1 MENEHLP
8 DKQTKKRAHHK
19 KSQHKKTTTKKHSRK
34 NMNSFVFHLTQICVL
49 CIVLG
54 AIGLFFVAGY
64 PQKVFSL
71 YLEAQTVARESSASD
86 FQTGQVG
93 EVYDSDGNRI
103 ALLQNDKNIIYL
115 TSDQIPE
122 LVKQAFV
129 SIEDK
134 RFYKHHGSDPFAI
147 VRAVTSLLGKGRI
160 TQGGSTITQ
169 QLVRNIYLTHTI
181 RWERKVEEIFIAHA
195 MEREYSKDELLE
207 FYINN
212 IYFSNG
218 CYGIEAASQKYFS
231 RSVSDL
237 NLSETAFLC
246 AIPNNP
252 SIYDPLTHA
261 DKTIERRNLILQN
274 MLDDGIINEQQY
286 TDAVNEKI
294 TLNPYSPSYTR
305 TWAHTYIYECATR
318 ALMEATGKDYD
329 TCHDMLYNNGYKVY
343 TSIDME
349 AQELLQTTVDT
360 ELEDYN
366 TRNNNGS
373 YALQASAVTID
384 NTTGLV
390 TAIVG
395 GRSQDDVSA
404 DYNRAYLSFRQPGSS
419 IKPLIVYTPALE
431 RGYTASS
438 TVVDSK
444 EPDGPSN
451 AGSYSGAIS
460 LRTAVEQS
468 KNTVAYKL
476 FRELTPEVGLQYLLN
491 MNFSSIQDSDYVLSA
506 ALGGLSKG
514 ASCLEMTSAYATL
527 ENEGV
532 FRQPTCVTLITD
544 SKGNV
549 VVRPET
555 EEKQVYQSSAAHE
568 MTNILEGVLTRG
580 TAHGKALTNMPC
592 AGKTGTTNDNI
603 DGWFV
608 GYTAY
613 YTTGVWVGFDS
624 PRSTHSLS
632 GATYPLDIW
641 YNYMTELHKDRSSRN
656 LNDRCEKWPHISVQ
670 PLSYNQLLSSCYIL
684 INITTDIL
692 FIIIENFLIFS
703 IYDLTDSQQCRMCQ
717 TKKPFPFFFICKMN
731 IKIIFFKYYRN
742 LICHSHPFY
751 TDYI

>member
-1 MENEHLP
+1 M
-8 DKQTKKRAHHK
+8 
-19 KSQHKKTTTKKHSRK
+19 
-34 NMNSFVFHLTQICVL
+34 
-49 CIVLG
+49 
-54 AIGLFFVAGY
+54 
-64 PQKVFSL
+64 
-71 YLEAQTVARESSASD
+71 
-86 FQTGQVG
+86 
-93 EVYDSDGNRI
+93 
-103 ALLQNDKNIIYL
+103 
-115 TSDQIPE
+115 
-122 LVKQAFV
+122 
-129 SIEDK
+129 
-134 RFYKHHGSDPFAI
+134 
-147 VRAVTSLLGKGRI
+147 
-160 TQGGSTITQ
+160 
-169 QLVRNIYLTHTI
+169 RNIYLTHTI

-237 NLSETAFLC
+237 DLSETAFLC

-318 ALMEATGKDYD
+318 ALMGVTGKDYD

-451 AGSYSGAIS
+451 AGNYSGAIS

-544 SKGNV
+544 SAGNV
-549 VVRPET
+549 IAKPEA

-656 LNDRCEKWPHISVQ
+656 LND
-670 PLSYNQLLSSCYIL
+670 
-684 INITTDIL
+684 
-692 FIIIENFLIFS
+692 
-703 IYDLTDSQQCRMCQ
+703 
-717 TKKPFPFFFICKMN
+717 
-731 IKIIFFKYYRN
+731 
-742 LICHSHPFY
+742 
-751 TDYI
+751 

>member
-218 CYGIEAASQKYFS
+218 CYGIEATSQKYFS

-237 NLSETAFLC
+237 DLSETAFLC

-294 TLNPYSPSYTR
+294 TLNPYNPSYTR

-318 ALMEATGKDYD
+318 ALMGVTGKDYD

-641 YNYMTELHKDRSSRN
+641 YNYMTELHKDRSARN
-656 LNDRCEKWPHISVQ
+656 LND
-670 PLSYNQLLSSCYIL
+670 
-684 INITTDIL
+684 
-692 FIIIENFLIFS
+692 
-703 IYDLTDSQQCRMCQ
+703 
-717 TKKPFPFFFICKMN
+717 
-731 IKIIFFKYYRN
+731 
-742 LICHSHPFY
+742 
-751 TDYI
+751 

>member
-134 RFYKHHGSDPFAI
+134 RFYKHHGSDSFAI

-237 NLSETAFLC
+237 DLSETAFLC

-252 SIYDPLTHA
+252 SIYNPLTHA

-318 ALMEATGKDYD
+318 ALMGVTGKDYD

-656 LNDRCEKWPHISVQ
+656 LND
-670 PLSYNQLLSSCYIL
+670 
-684 INITTDIL
+684 
-692 FIIIENFLIFS
+692 
-703 IYDLTDSQQCRMCQ
+703 
-717 TKKPFPFFFICKMN
+717 
-731 IKIIFFKYYRN
+731 
-742 LICHSHPFY
+742 
-751 TDYI
+751 

>member
-8 DKQTKKRAHHK
+8 DKQTKKKAHHK

-71 YLEAQTVARESSASD
+71 YLEAQTGAKESSAGD

-237 NLSETAFLC
+237 DLSETAFLC

-318 ALMEATGKDYD
+318 ALMGVTGKDYD

-656 LNDRCEKWPHISVQ
+656 LND
-670 PLSYNQLLSSCYIL
+670 
-684 INITTDIL
+684 
-692 FIIIENFLIFS
+692 
-703 IYDLTDSQQCRMCQ
+703 
-717 TKKPFPFFFICKMN
+717 
-731 IKIIFFKYYRN
+731 
-742 LICHSHPFY
+742 
-751 TDYI
+751 

>member
-1 MENEHLP
+1 MENENLP

-237 NLSETAFLC
+237 DLSETAFLC

-318 ALMEATGKDYD
+318 ALMGVTGKDYD

-349 AQELLQTTVDT
+349 AQELLQTTIDT

-438 TVVDSK
+438 TVIDSK

-544 SKGNV
+544 SAGNV

-656 LNDRCEKWPHISVQ
+656 LND
-670 PLSYNQLLSSCYIL
+670 
-684 INITTDIL
+684 
-692 FIIIENFLIFS
+692 
-703 IYDLTDSQQCRMCQ
+703 
-717 TKKPFPFFFICKMN
+717 
-731 IKIIFFKYYRN
+731 
-742 LICHSHPFY
+742 
-751 TDYI
+751 

>member
-34 NMNSFVFHLTQICVL
+34 SMNSFVFHLTQICVL

-237 NLSETAFLC
+237 DLSETAFLC

-252 SIYDPLTHA
+252 SIYDPLNHA

-318 ALMEATGKDYD
+318 ALMGVTGKDYD

-476 FRELTPEVGLQYLLN
+476 FRELTPEVGLQYLLD
-491 MNFSSIQDSDYVLSA
+491 MNFSSIEDSDYVLSA
-506 ALGGLSKG
+506 SLGGLSKG

-641 YNYMTELHKDRSSRN
+641 YNYMTELHKDRSARN
-656 LNDRCEKWPHISVQ
+656 LND
-670 PLSYNQLLSSCYIL
+670 
-684 INITTDIL
+684 
-692 FIIIENFLIFS
+692 
-703 IYDLTDSQQCRMCQ
+703 
-717 TKKPFPFFFICKMN
+717 
-731 IKIIFFKYYRN
+731 
-742 LICHSHPFY
+742 
-751 TDYI
+751 

>member
-237 NLSETAFLC
+237 DLSETAFLC

-318 ALMEATGKDYD
+318 ALMGVTGKDYD

-349 AQELLQTTVDT
+349 AQELLQTTIDT

-549 VVRPET
+549 VVRSET

-656 LNDRCEKWPHISVQ
+656 LND
-670 PLSYNQLLSSCYIL
+670 
-684 INITTDIL
+684 
-692 FIIIENFLIFS
+692 
-703 IYDLTDSQQCRMCQ
+703 
-717 TKKPFPFFFICKMN
+717 
-731 IKIIFFKYYRN
+731 
-742 LICHSHPFY
+742 
-751 TDYI
+751 

>member
-1 MENEHLP
+1 MENENLP

-237 NLSETAFLC
+237 DLSETAFLC

-318 ALMEATGKDYD
+318 ALMGVTGKDYD

-349 AQELLQTTVDT
+349 AQELLQTTIDT

-404 DYNRAYLSFRQPGSS
+404 DYNRAYLSFSQPGSS
-419 IKPLIVYTPALE
+419 IKPLIVYTPVLE

-438 TVVDSK
+438 TVIDSK

-544 SKGNV
+544 SAGNV

-656 LNDRCEKWPHISVQ
+656 LND
-670 PLSYNQLLSSCYIL
+670 
-684 INITTDIL
+684 
-692 FIIIENFLIFS
+692 
-703 IYDLTDSQQCRMCQ
+703 
-717 TKKPFPFFFICKMN
+717 
-731 IKIIFFKYYRN
+731 
-742 LICHSHPFY
+742 
-751 TDYI
+751 

>member
-71 YLEAQTVARESSASD
+71 YLEAQTVARESSAGD

-181 RWERKVEEIFIAHA
+181 RWERKLEEIFIAHA

-237 NLSETAFLC
+237 DLSETAFLC

-318 ALMEATGKDYD
+318 ALMGVTGKDYD

-476 FRELTPEVGLQYLLN
+476 YRELTPEVGLQYLLN

-656 LNDRCEKWPHISVQ
+656 LND
-670 PLSYNQLLSSCYIL
+670 
-684 INITTDIL
+684 
-692 FIIIENFLIFS
+692 
-703 IYDLTDSQQCRMCQ
+703 
-717 TKKPFPFFFICKMN
+717 
-731 IKIIFFKYYRN
+731 
-742 LICHSHPFY
+742 
-751 TDYI
+751 

>member
-19 KSQHKKTTTKKHSRK
+19 KSQHKKTTIKKHSRK

-147 VRAVTSLLGKGRI
+147 VRAMTSLLGKGRI

-237 NLSETAFLC
+237 DLSETAFLC

-318 ALMEATGKDYD
+318 ALMGVTGKDYD

-451 AGSYSGAIS
+451 AGNYSGAIS

-514 ASCLEMTSAYATL
+514 VSCLEMTSAYATL

-656 LNDRCEKWPHISVQ
+656 LND
-670 PLSYNQLLSSCYIL
+670 
-684 INITTDIL
+684 
-692 FIIIENFLIFS
+692 
-703 IYDLTDSQQCRMCQ
+703 
-717 TKKPFPFFFICKMN
+717 
-731 IKIIFFKYYRN
+731 
-742 LICHSHPFY
+742 
-751 TDYI
+751 

>member
-19 KSQHKKTTTKKHSRK
+19 KSQHKKTTIKNQSRK
-34 NMNSFVFHLTQICVL
+34 NMNSFVFHLTHICVL

-147 VRAVTSLLGKGRI
+147 VRAVTSLLGKGKI

-237 NLSETAFLC
+237 DLSETAFLC

-318 ALMEATGKDYD
+318 ALMGVTGKDYD

-451 AGSYSGAIS
+451 AGNYSGAIS

-514 ASCLEMTSAYATL
+514 VSCLEMTSAYATL

-532 FRQPTCVTLITD
+532 FHQPTCVTLITD

-656 LNDRCEKWPHISVQ
+656 LND
-670 PLSYNQLLSSCYIL
+670 
-684 INITTDIL
+684 
-692 FIIIENFLIFS
+692 
-703 IYDLTDSQQCRMCQ
+703 
-717 TKKPFPFFFICKMN
+717 
-731 IKIIFFKYYRN
+731 
-742 LICHSHPFY
+742 
-751 TDYI
+751 

>member
-237 NLSETAFLC
+237 DLSETAFLC

-252 SIYDPLTHA
+252 SIYDPLNHA

-318 ALMEATGKDYD
+318 ALMGVTGKDYD

-544 SKGNV
+544 SAGNV

-656 LNDRCEKWPHISVQ
+656 LND
-670 PLSYNQLLSSCYIL
+670 
-684 INITTDIL
+684 
-692 FIIIENFLIFS
+692 
-703 IYDLTDSQQCRMCQ
+703 
-717 TKKPFPFFFICKMN
+717 
-731 IKIIFFKYYRN
+731 
-742 LICHSHPFY
+742 
-751 TDYI
+751 

>member
-34 NMNSFVFHLTQICVL
+34 SMNSFVFHLTQICVL

-237 NLSETAFLC
+237 DLSETAFLC

-318 ALMEATGKDYD
+318 ALMGVTGKDYD

-476 FRELTPEVGLQYLLN
+476 FRELTPEVGLQYLLD
-491 MNFSSIQDSDYVLSA
+491 MNFSSIEDSDYVLSA
-506 ALGGLSKG
+506 SLGGLSKG

-656 LNDRCEKWPHISVQ
+656 LND
-670 PLSYNQLLSSCYIL
+670 
-684 INITTDIL
+684 
-692 FIIIENFLIFS
+692 
-703 IYDLTDSQQCRMCQ
+703 
-717 TKKPFPFFFICKMN
+717 
-731 IKIIFFKYYRN
+731 
-742 LICHSHPFY
+742 
-751 TDYI
+751 

>member
-71 YLEAQTVARESSASD
+71 YLEAQTVAKESSAGD

-103 ALLQNDKNIIYL
+103 ALLQNVINIIYL

-237 NLSETAFLC
+237 DLSETAFLC

-318 ALMEATGKDYD
+318 ALMGVTGKDYD

-476 FRELTPEVGLQYLLN
+476 FRELTPEVGLQYLLD
-491 MNFSSIQDSDYVLSA
+491 MNFSSIEDSDYVLSA
-506 ALGGLSKG
+506 SLGGLSKG

-641 YNYMTELHKDRSSRN
+641 YNYMTELHKDRSARN
-656 LNDRCEKWPHISVQ
+656 LND
-670 PLSYNQLLSSCYIL
+670 
-684 INITTDIL
+684 
-692 FIIIENFLIFS
+692 
-703 IYDLTDSQQCRMCQ
+703 
-717 TKKPFPFFFICKMN
+717 
-731 IKIIFFKYYRN
+731 
-742 LICHSHPFY
+742 
-751 TDYI
+751 

>member
-8 DKQTKKRAHHK
+8 DKQTKKRTHHK

-237 NLSETAFLC
+237 DLSETAFLC

-318 ALMEATGKDYD
+318 ALMGVTGKDYD

-451 AGSYSGAIS
+451 AGNYSGAIS

-656 LNDRCEKWPHISVQ
+656 LND
-670 PLSYNQLLSSCYIL
+670 
-684 INITTDIL
+684 
-692 FIIIENFLIFS
+692 
-703 IYDLTDSQQCRMCQ
+703 
-717 TKKPFPFFFICKMN
+717 
-731 IKIIFFKYYRN
+731 
-742 LICHSHPFY
+742 
-751 TDYI
+751 

>member
-8 DKQTKKRAHHK
+8 DKQTKKRTHHK

-134 RFYKHHGSDPFAI
+134 RFYMHHGSDPFAI

-237 NLSETAFLC
+237 DLSETAFLC

-318 ALMEATGKDYD
+318 ALMGVTGKDYD

-451 AGSYSGAIS
+451 AGNYSGAIS

-656 LNDRCEKWPHISVQ
+656 LND
-670 PLSYNQLLSSCYIL
+670 
-684 INITTDIL
+684 
-692 FIIIENFLIFS
+692 
-703 IYDLTDSQQCRMCQ
+703 
-717 TKKPFPFFFICKMN
+717 
-731 IKIIFFKYYRN
+731 
-742 LICHSHPFY
+742 
-751 TDYI
+751 

>member
-8 DKQTKKRAHHK
+8 DKQTKKKAHHK

-71 YLEAQTVARESSASD
+71 YLEAQTVARESSAGD

-237 NLSETAFLC
+237 DLSETAFLC

-318 ALMEATGKDYD
+318 ALMGVTGKDYD

-349 AQELLQTTVDT
+349 AQELLQTTIDT

-544 SKGNV
+544 SAGNV
-549 VVRPET
+549 IAKPEA
-555 EEKQVYQSSAAHE
+555 EEKQVYQSLAAHE

-656 LNDRCEKWPHISVQ
+656 LND
-670 PLSYNQLLSSCYIL
+670 
-684 INITTDIL
+684 
-692 FIIIENFLIFS
+692 
-703 IYDLTDSQQCRMCQ
+703 
-717 TKKPFPFFFICKMN
+717 
-731 IKIIFFKYYRN
+731 
-742 LICHSHPFY
+742 
-751 TDYI
+751 

>member
-8 DKQTKKRAHHK
+8 DKQTKKKAHHK

-237 NLSETAFLC
+237 DLSETAFLC

-318 ALMEATGKDYD
+318 ALMGVTGKDYD

-349 AQELLQTTVDT
+349 AQELLQTTIDT

-549 VVRPET
+549 IAKPEA

-656 LNDRCEKWPHISVQ
+656 LND
-670 PLSYNQLLSSCYIL
+670 
-684 INITTDIL
+684 
-692 FIIIENFLIFS
+692 
-703 IYDLTDSQQCRMCQ
+703 
-717 TKKPFPFFFICKMN
+717 
-731 IKIIFFKYYRN
+731 
-742 LICHSHPFY
+742 
-751 TDYI
+751 

>member
-237 NLSETAFLC
+237 DLSETAFLC

-274 MLDDGIINEQQY
+274 MMDDGIINEQQY

-527 ENEGV
+527 ENEGA

-656 LNDRCEKWPHISVQ
+656 LND
-670 PLSYNQLLSSCYIL
+670 
-684 INITTDIL
+684 
-692 FIIIENFLIFS
+692 
-703 IYDLTDSQQCRMCQ
+703 
-717 TKKPFPFFFICKMN
+717 
-731 IKIIFFKYYRN
+731 
-742 LICHSHPFY
+742 
-751 TDYI
+751 

>member
-71 YLEAQTVARESSASD
+71 YLEAQTVAKESSAGD
-86 FQTGQVG
+86 FQTGQVV

-237 NLSETAFLC
+237 DLSETAFLC

-318 ALMEATGKDYD
+318 ALMGVTGKDYD

-476 FRELTPEVGLQYLLN
+476 FRELTPEVGLQYLLD
-491 MNFSSIQDSDYVLSA
+491 MNFSSIEDSDYVLSA
-506 ALGGLSKG
+506 SLGGLSKG

-624 PRSTHSLS
+624 PRSPHSLS

-641 YNYMTELHKDRSSRN
+641 YNYMTELHKDRSARN
-656 LNDRCEKWPHISVQ
+656 LND
-670 PLSYNQLLSSCYIL
+670 
-684 INITTDIL
+684 
-692 FIIIENFLIFS
+692 
-703 IYDLTDSQQCRMCQ
+703 
-717 TKKPFPFFFICKMN
+717 
-731 IKIIFFKYYRN
+731 
-742 LICHSHPFY
+742 
-751 TDYI
+751 

>member
-237 NLSETAFLC
+237 DLSETAFLC

-318 ALMEATGKDYD
+318 ALMGVTGKDYD

-476 FRELTPEVGLQYLLN
+476 FRELTPEVGLQYLLDV
-491 MNFSSIQDSDYVLSA
+491 NFSSIEDSDYVLSA
-506 ALGGLSKG
+506 CSGMALSKG

-613 YTTGVWVGFDS
+613 YTTGVWVW
-624 PRSTHSLS
+624 
-632 GATYPLDIW
+632 I
-641 YNYMTELHKDRSSRN
+641 
-656 LNDRCEKWPHISVQ
+656 
-670 PLSYNQLLSSCYIL
+670 
-684 INITTDIL
+684 
-692 FIIIENFLIFS
+692 
-703 IYDLTDSQQCRMCQ
+703 
-717 TKKPFPFFFICKMN
+717 
-731 IKIIFFKYYRN
+731 
-742 LICHSHPFY
+742 
-751 TDYI
+751 

>member
-134 RFYKHHGSDPFAI
+134 RFYKHHGSDSFAI

-237 NLSETAFLC
+237 DLSETAFLC

-318 ALMEATGKDYD
+318 ALMGVTGKDYD

-419 IKPLIVYTPALE
+419 IKPLIVYTPVLE

-438 TVVDSK
+438 TVIDSK

-514 ASCLEMTSAYATL
+514 TSCLEMTSAYATL

-544 SKGNV
+544 SAGNV

-656 LNDRCEKWPHISVQ
+656 LND
-670 PLSYNQLLSSCYIL
+670 
-684 INITTDIL
+684 
-692 FIIIENFLIFS
+692 
-703 IYDLTDSQQCRMCQ
+703 
-717 TKKPFPFFFICKMN
+717 
-731 IKIIFFKYYRN
+731 
-742 LICHSHPFY
+742 
-751 TDYI
+751 

>member
-1 MENEHLP
+1 MNYSKKSTSRKQKALKGKGTKMGKKLGVVFMKTLLVLIIALGVAGLCGGIGIIKGVMENAP
-8 DKQTKKRAHHK
+8 DIT
-19 KSQHKKTTTKKHSRK
+19 
-34 NMNSFVFHLTQICVL
+34 
-49 CIVLG
+49 
-54 AIGLFFVAGY
+54 
-64 PQKVFSL
+64 
-71 YLEAQTVARESSASD
+71 SASVLPR
-86 FQTGQVG
+86 GYKSV
-93 EVYDSDGNRI
+93 VYDADGNKT
-103 ALLQNDKNIIYL
+103 A
-115 TSDQIPE
+115 E
-122 LVKQAFV
+122 LVAEGTNRTYVKLDNIPKHVQEAFIA
-129 SIEDK
+129 IEDE
-134 RFYKHHGSDPFAI
+134 RFYDHNGIDI
-147 VRAVTSLLGKGRI
+147 QGMVRAGVKFVVSGFRT
-160 TQGGSTITQ
+160 TQGASTITQ

-237 NLSETAFLC
+237 DLSETAFLC

-318 ALMEATGKDYD
+318 ALMEVTGKDYD

-451 AGSYSGAIS
+451 AGNYSGAIS

-532 FRQPTCVTLITD
+532 FHQPTCVTLITD

-656 LNDRCEKWPHISVQ
+656 LND
-670 PLSYNQLLSSCYIL
+670 
-684 INITTDIL
+684 
-692 FIIIENFLIFS
+692 
-703 IYDLTDSQQCRMCQ
+703 
-717 TKKPFPFFFICKMN
+717 
-731 IKIIFFKYYRN
+731 
-742 LICHSHPFY
+742 
-751 TDYI
+751 

>member
-237 NLSETAFLC
+237 DLSETAFLC

-318 ALMEATGKDYD
+318 ALMGVTGKDYD

-641 YNYMTELHKDRSSRN
+641 YNYMTELHKDRSARN
-656 LNDRCEKWPHISVQ
+656 LND
-670 PLSYNQLLSSCYIL
+670 
-684 INITTDIL
+684 
-692 FIIIENFLIFS
+692 
-703 IYDLTDSQQCRMCQ
+703 
-717 TKKPFPFFFICKMN
+717 
-731 IKIIFFKYYRN
+731 
-742 LICHSHPFY
+742 
-751 TDYI
+751 

>member
-8 DKQTKKRAHHK
+8 DKETKKRAHHK

-103 ALLQNDKNIIYL
+103 ALLQNDKNIIYM

-237 NLSETAFLC
+237 DLSETAFLC

-318 ALMEATGKDYD
+318 ALMGVTGKYYD

-419 IKPLIVYTPALE
+419 IKPLIVYTPVLE

-438 TVVDSK
+438 TVIDSK

-544 SKGNV
+544 SAGNV

-656 LNDRCEKWPHISVQ
+656 LND
-670 PLSYNQLLSSCYIL
+670 
-684 INITTDIL
+684 
-692 FIIIENFLIFS
+692 
-703 IYDLTDSQQCRMCQ
+703 
-717 TKKPFPFFFICKMN
+717 
-731 IKIIFFKYYRN
+731 
-742 LICHSHPFY
+742 
-751 TDYI
+751 

>member
-1 MENEHLP
+1 MENENLP

-134 RFYKHHGSDPFAI
+134 RFYMHHGSDPFAI

-237 NLSETAFLC
+237 DLSETAFLC

-318 ALMEATGKDYD
+318 ALMGVTGKDYD

-349 AQELLQTTVDT
+349 AQELLQTTIDT

-451 AGSYSGAIS
+451 AGNYSGAIS

-544 SKGNV
+544 SAGNV

-624 PRSTHSLS
+624 PRSTHSLP

-656 LNDRCEKWPHISVQ
+656 LND
-670 PLSYNQLLSSCYIL
+670 
-684 INITTDIL
+684 
-692 FIIIENFLIFS
+692 
-703 IYDLTDSQQCRMCQ
+703 
-717 TKKPFPFFFICKMN
+717 
-731 IKIIFFKYYRN
+731 
-742 LICHSHPFY
+742 
-751 TDYI
+751 

>member
-134 RFYKHHGSDPFAI
+134 RFYKHHGSDSFAI

-237 NLSETAFLC
+237 DLSETAFLC

-318 ALMEATGKDYD
+318 ALMGVTGKDYD

-431 RGYTASS
+431 HGYTASS

-656 LNDRCEKWPHISVQ
+656 LND
-670 PLSYNQLLSSCYIL
+670 
-684 INITTDIL
+684 
-692 FIIIENFLIFS
+692 
-703 IYDLTDSQQCRMCQ
+703 
-717 TKKPFPFFFICKMN
+717 
-731 IKIIFFKYYRN
+731 
-742 LICHSHPFY
+742 
-751 TDYI
+751 

>member
-8 DKQTKKRAHHK
+8 DKQTKKRAYHK

-134 RFYKHHGSDPFAI
+134 RFYKHHGSDSFAI

-237 NLSETAFLC
+237 DLSETAFLC

-318 ALMEATGKDYD
+318 ALMGVTGKDYD

-656 LNDRCEKWPHISVQ
+656 LND
-670 PLSYNQLLSSCYIL
+670 
-684 INITTDIL
+684 
-692 FIIIENFLIFS
+692 
-703 IYDLTDSQQCRMCQ
+703 
-717 TKKPFPFFFICKMN
+717 
-731 IKIIFFKYYRN
+731 
-742 LICHSHPFY
+742 
-751 TDYI
+751 

>member
-8 DKQTKKRAHHK
+8 NKQTKKKAHHK

-71 YLEAQTVARESSASD
+71 YLEAQTVAKESSAGD

-160 TQGGSTITQ
+160 PQGGSTITQ

-237 NLSETAFLC
+237 DLSETAFLC

-318 ALMEATGKDYD
+318 ALMGVTGKDYD

-476 FRELTPEVGLQYLLN
+476 FRELTPEGGLQYLLN

-641 YNYMTELHKDRSSRN
+641 YNYMTELHKDRSARN
-656 LNDRCEKWPHISVQ
+656 LND
-670 PLSYNQLLSSCYIL
+670 
-684 INITTDIL
+684 
-692 FIIIENFLIFS
+692 
-703 IYDLTDSQQCRMCQ
+703 
-717 TKKPFPFFFICKMN
+717 
-731 IKIIFFKYYRN
+731 
-742 LICHSHPFY
+742 
-751 TDYI
+751 

>member
-71 YLEAQTVARESSASD
+71 YLEAQTVARESSAGD

-237 NLSETAFLC
+237 DLSETAFLC

-318 ALMEATGKDYD
+318 ALMGVTGKDYD

-549 VVRPET
+549 VVRLET
-555 EEKQVYQSSAAHE
+555 EEKQVYQSSAANE

-656 LNDRCEKWPHISVQ
+656 LND
-670 PLSYNQLLSSCYIL
+670 
-684 INITTDIL
+684 
-692 FIIIENFLIFS
+692 
-703 IYDLTDSQQCRMCQ
+703 
-717 TKKPFPFFFICKMN
+717 
-731 IKIIFFKYYRN
+731 
-742 LICHSHPFY
+742 
-751 TDYI
+751 

>member
-8 DKQTKKRAHHK
+8 DKQTKKKAHHK

-71 YLEAQTVARESSASD
+71 YLEAQTVAKESSAGD

-237 NLSETAFLC
+237 DLSETAFLC

-318 ALMEATGKDYD
+318 ALMGVTGKDYD

-641 YNYMTELHKDRSSRN
+641 YNYMTELHKDRSARN
-656 LNDRCEKWPHISVQ
+656 LND
-670 PLSYNQLLSSCYIL
+670 
-684 INITTDIL
+684 
-692 FIIIENFLIFS
+692 
-703 IYDLTDSQQCRMCQ
+703 
-717 TKKPFPFFFICKMN
+717 
-731 IKIIFFKYYRN
+731 
-742 LICHSHPFY
+742 
-751 TDYI
+751 

>member
-237 NLSETAFLC
+237 DLSETAFLC

-318 ALMEATGKDYD
+318 ALMGVTGKDYD

-476 FRELTPEVGLQYLLN
+476 FRELTPEVGLQYLLD
-491 MNFSSIQDSDYVLSA
+491 MNFSSIEDSDYVLSA
-506 ALGGLSKG
+506 SLGGLSKG

-656 LNDRCEKWPHISVQ
+656 LND
-670 PLSYNQLLSSCYIL
+670 
-684 INITTDIL
+684 
-692 FIIIENFLIFS
+692 
-703 IYDLTDSQQCRMCQ
+703 
-717 TKKPFPFFFICKMN
+717 
-731 IKIIFFKYYRN
+731 
-742 LICHSHPFY
+742 
-751 TDYI
+751 